1 MQKKKKD
8 RATTLLVAPMVIWT
22 VLFVGVTMGY
32 VLLISF
38 LKRAPEGIGFIWEF
52 TLDNYKNLLRPDY
65 LQVLWESI
73 KLALETTVFCVLLGY
88 PFGYCMARASKKWRN
103 ILMLLV
109 IVPFWTNALIRVYG
123 WKILLMGDG
132 IINNFLQWLGLIDR
146 PLKLL
151 NTYGAGLLGMV
162 YALIPFMIL
171 PTYSAVEKMDWSL
184 VEAARDMGASRARAF
199 LTITLPMTAS
209 GLLSGCVLVF
219 VPAIG
224 LFFMSDLLGGSME
237 LYVGNLVRDQLLKA
251 RDWPFAAAIS
261 VVLLVLVSAILYAYR
276 RAGGKSSDMTLF

>member
-8 RATTLLVAPMVIWT
+8 RATTWLVAPMVIWT

-38 LKRAPEGIGFIWEF
+38 LKRSPEGIGFIWEF

-73 KLALETTVFCVLLGY
+73 KLALETTFWCVLLGY
-88 PFGYCMARASKKWRN
+88 PFGYCMARAPKKWRN

-132 IINNFLQWLGLIDR
+132 IINNFLQWLGVIDR

-151 NTYGAGLLGMV
+151 NTYGAVLLGMV

-219 VPAIG
+219 VPSIG